1 MKKIIVIG
9 GKGRIGSCLVPML
22 CEAGYEV
29 LNISRGQTDLRRDLA
44 VWQSVRQINLDR
56 RQADFPQQVAGLQGD
71 VVIDLICF
79 RDDDMHRLVQSLHG
93 STSHYIV
100 CGSIWMHGPSTIVP
114 CPEHLNRQP
123 IGEYGQEKL
132 KMDDSIQRLFA
143 TTGFPGTIVHPGHI
157 VAEGFRPINPQ
168 GNLNLTV
175 FSALR
180 HGRPLM
186 LPNLG
191 LETLHHVHAA
201 DVAGV
206 MAAAIEAGSVSFG
219 QGFHAVSPAALTLA
233 GYARETAAWF
243 GRQANLV
250 FQPYETWARGVS
262 AEDAEATYDHISRS
276 PNASMEKAQRI
287 LGFTPRFTSLQA
299 IRAAV
304 GWLIE
309 QGELP

>member
-9 GKGRIGSCLVPML
+9 GKGRIGSYLVPML
-22 CEAGYEV
+22 CEAGYAV
-29 LNISRGQTDLRRDLA
+29 LNISRGQTDLRRDQA
-44 VWQSVRQINLDR
+44 AWQSVRQITLDR
-56 RQADFPQQVAGLQGD
+56 HQTDFPQQVAGLQGD

-79 RDDDMHRLVQSLHG
+79 RDDDMHRLVQALHG
-93 STSHYIV
+93 NTGHYIV

-132 KMDDSIQRLFA
+132 KMDDSIQRLSA

-168 GNLNLTV
+168 GNLNLAV

-180 HGRPLM
+180 HGRPLT

-191 LETLHHVHAA
+191 MEMLHHVHAA

-206 MAAAIEAGSVSFG
+206 MIAAIEAGSLSFG

-243 GRQANLV
+243 GRQAELI
-250 FQPYETWARGVS
+250 FQSYETWARGVS

-276 PNASMEKAQRI
+276 PSASMEKARRV
-287 LGFTPRFTSLQA
+287 LGFTPRYTSLQA